1 MTLTFLHERAI
12 DLDSTTLSV
21 PMSAVEFPVECEVP
35 MHDGSFEGGRI
46 ELQAKDLFLVLDVD
60 GDLAYADMIK
70 SGLTFA
76 GDKMAREAVV
86 RAVEGSLVALHTE
99 LQARCGGSEHVVAL
113 FAPRKTFNDQI
124 LLHRSIPC
132 VARNLER
139 MIRSV
144 GNQTRDDIIDALG
157 LGIVDTTDIA
167 NLNQEDAAVT
177 LRLRYLL
184 ARAYENENAYLSRR
198 RVQ

>member
-1 MTLTFLHERAI
+1 MQSNFPLNARFQCTTEALRA
-12 DLDSTTLSV
+12 D
-21 PMSAVEFPVECEVP
+21 
-35 MHDGSFEGGRI
+35 
-46 ELQAKDLFLVLDVD
+46 ELNFRAKDLFLVLDVD

-177 LRLRYLL
+177 
-184 ARAYENENAYLSRR
+184 SDSGTS
-198 RVQ
+198 